1 MLPYLTALL
10 PVLLL
15 LATVFIFAGV
25 TAGSNA
31 DEISRNENVSHLWES
46 RERLVA
52 LLGAAVLAF
61 TGELVGAGGPR
72 PYISIVL
79 GFAAAILLFGLRFDI
94 RLNLRRGLDRY
105 YLGTDP
111 QTASTDQAVRAHGL
125 SGRQFAALKLAGLLL
140 LVAALV
146 WLRLP

>member
-1 MLPYLTALL
+1 MLSYLHALL
-10 PVLLL
+10 PIVLLL
-15 LATVFIFAGV
+15 AASFIFAGV
-25 TAGSNA
+25 AAGSNA
-31 DEISRNENVSHLWES
+31 DEISRNENVSHLWET
-46 RERLVA
+46 RERLAA
-52 LLGAAVLAF
+52 LLGFAVLTFAA
-61 TGELVGAGGPR
+61 ELLGPR
-72 PYISIVL
+72 WPLATASIVL
-79 GFAAAILLFGLRFDI
+79 SFAAAILLFGLRFDI